1 MFLHKK
7 TMSFLRRK
15 TTPMVSIREIHR
27 SLETCKIKVNIMR
40 LRRKY
45 IKGTV
50 SIEMVLS
57 DDEGNCI
64 HATIEGHNLVKNMI
78 ISHIRKRV

>member
-57 DDEGNCI
+57 DDEVNLKI
-64 HATIEGHNLVKNMI
+64 HI
-78 ISHIRKRV
+78 